1 MATALSLVQLLN
13 LHIAALGR
21 YQGLLLKQAF
31 LLGMQV
37 NEQQF
42 AKNKCVSDSTSL
54 HIMLLYKHKHVEKS
68 CLFSYISIQKLF
80 QLTSQDNTL
89 ISVSGADQVVL
100 WNETE

>member
-1 MATALSLVQLLN
+1 MATALSLVQLLH

-31 LLGMQV
+31 LLGMQF
-37 NEQQF
+37 NKQHF
-42 AKNKCVSDSTSL
+42 AKKQMCFWFNKFAHNVTLQTQICREELPFQL
-54 HIMLLYKHKHVEKS
+54 H
-68 CLFSYISIQKLF
+68 SIQKLL
-80 QLTSQDNTL
+80 QLASQDNTL